1 MTKKTVRKYGN
12 LLPSVIIFFDI
23 IIVNCVFLL
32 TCLLFTKPEDQF
44 FSRPVMMLVNIST
57 IPVFYLYGKVRLG
70 RTIHMDRVVF
80 TAIKSVV
87 IHLVTFLLLCYAVKF
102 NQIPLRTFLQFYGIS
117 FVVIPIW
124 WAISRWV
131 IKTIRRRG
139 RNRRNVIIIG
149 SRTTAQR
156 LRSQIVSDL
165 SYGYN
170 FLGFVD
176 ESRNDEISPDEYLCD
191 IDKLEEV
198 VKSRRNIDEIYFTL
212 SGEKS
217 NLMPLVTRICD
228 NNFIDFYYVLR
239 ITKYLSRHYEM
250 SQIGSMPIAAARPN
264 PLARFHN
271 RVIKRVFD
279 IVFSSIFLVFFPI
292 ILIPVAIA
300 IKLSSPGPVFFKQ
313 KRTGFLGEEFNCWKF
328 RTMRVNADADKRQA
342 TADDPRKTRVGNFLR
357 KTSIDELPQFIN
369 VWLGN
374 MSVVGPRPH
383 MLAHT
388 EQYARLIDQYMVR
401 HFIKPGITGWA
412 QVNGF
417 RGQTEELWQ
426 MEKRVEYD
434 VWYIENWNLLLD
446 IKIVFKTIFNAVRGE
461 ENAF

>member
-1 MTKKTVRKYGN
+1 MGMGHA
-12 LLPSVIIFFDI
+12 PVII
-23 IIVNCVFLL
+23 LREG
-32 TCLLFTKPEDQF
+32 TKREKGKDAQMNNISAAVAISGAVKSSLGPRGMDK
-44 FSRPVMMLVNIST
+44 MLVDSM
-57 IPVFYLYGKVRLG
+57 G
-70 RTIHMDRVVF
+70 D
-80 TAIKSVV
+80 
-87 IHLVTFLLLCYAVKF
+87 
-102 NQIPLRTFLQFYGIS
+102 
-117 FVVIPIW
+117 
-124 WAISRWV
+124 
-131 IKTIRRRG
+131 
-139 RNRRNVIIIG
+139 VII
-149 SRTTAQR
+149 T
-156 LRSQIVSDL
+156 
-165 SYGYN
+165 
-170 FLGFVD
+170 
-176 ESRNDEISPDEYLCD
+176 ND
-191 IDKLEEV
+191 
-198 VKSRRNIDEIYFTL
+198 
-212 SGEKS
+212 G
-217 NLMPLVTRICD
+217 VTI
-228 NNFIDFYYVLR
+228 L
-239 ITKYLSRHYEM
+239 KEM
-250 SQIGSMPIAAARPN
+250 DVQHPKIGSMPIAAARPN

-328 RTMRVNADADKRQA
+328 RTMRVNADADTRQA